1 MYNFKAN
8 NMNYHRLIS
17 FIKNNYLTIAVFVTY
32 LGFKQPLE
40 ELFEALIINPVLS
53 KFSVNIITTILFL
66 VCAIILVYKTIQK
79 RKQDL
84 MVSDKRIGM
93 SLFVFGLYIYYR
105 CTSNTAFTLT
115 FPSFLCYIDIIP
127 LLCLYSSINFLK
139 KDKVNSYVSTNGFLI
154 DQPITKEENDLLNRN
169 INAKDAVEKLVATN
183 PENEAFT
190 FGIIAPWGD
199 GKTSF
204 MNLMKEYLNKKYK
217 GEFVIMDF
225 NPWYYSKKSDL
236 THIFLNELS
245 SKLSPYDT
253 MIAKDLTKYANVISA
268 IGNTGVKAIT
278 GIITST
284 LNKTTSELFK
294 ELKYSMS
301 YINKKFFVFIDDID
315 RLNYEEMEE
324 IFRLIRNTSS
334 LPNIYF
340 ILAYDKKYVMDT
352 LKKQFENYS
361 LRYTEK
367 ILQEEYELPKA
378 DSNTLKELLVLN
390 IKDSLDNEEFKQ
402 LNDLLNGNKY
412 SSINPMYFIKSIRNV
427 KRIANQMI
435 FSLRKLHG
443 EIDICDY
450 FTLELFRQQY
460 KPVVDLLVKR
470 KSEIFVYQQYGK
482 KFVYYDGKNVQDE
495 EKKTSKI
502 TGRKY
507 FNIIEYVTQH
517 KEDLHI
523 TDSDISIITDFMNAL
538 FGEYKNPEIRSINN
552 PHYTERYFKYNLLET
567 DISEK
572 EWEKLNEL
580 PFGEMKTTIKEWMVN
595 KSTSL
600 INRIHSEK
608 PNNNYDIY
616 KLLHLDF
623 YAGSLLDNQIL
634 FDFSFIDILLQD
646 LYLQFNEPNGFTDE
660 DRNEMRKCLT
670 ENGINFYQMRYLFS
684 LFRNGNYD
692 EKNIFTRDE
701 VIEMQ
706 TNILRLYLFEGHT
719 MSDVLKCWR
728 DTAYQESISNSDG
741 TKHIE
746 YKHSEESINLMKKY
760 AKDHLEDFIQN
771 IITYFSPNTNSEY
784 AISANVTR
792 LWGNWDNFY
801 NYIMGLK
808 YESPIISEFKE
819 FLSIF
824 KEHGYNSYVKFKFK
838 NIKIES

>member
-1 MYNFKAN
+1 MYNFKEN
-8 NMNYHRLIS
+8 NMKYHRLIS
-17 FIKNNYLTIAVFVTY
+17 FIKNNYFTITVLVIY

-40 ELFEALIINPVLS
+40 EIFEAFIINPILS

-66 VCAIILVYKTIQK
+66 VCAIILAYKTIQK
-79 RKQDL
+79 RKQDS

-139 KDKVNSYVSTNGFLI
+139 KDKGNSYVSSNGFLI

-217 GEFVIMDF
+217 DEFVIMDF

-245 SKLSPYDT
+245 SKLSPYDS
-253 MIAKDLTKYANVISA
+253 MIAKDLAKYANVISA
-268 IGNTGVKAIT
+268 IGNTGAKAIT

-284 LNKTTSELFK
+284 LNKTTSELFE
-294 ELKYSMS
+294 ELKDSMK
-301 YINKKFFVFIDDID
+301 YIDKKFFVFIDDID
-315 RLNYEEMEE
+315 RLNCEEMEE
-324 IFRLIRNTSS
+324 IFRLVRNTSS

-378 DSNTLKELLVLN
+378 DSNTLKELLLLN
-390 IKDSLDNEEFKQ
+390 LKNSLSEEEFKQ
-402 LNDLLNGNKY
+402 LNDLLNGKKY
-412 SSINPMYFIKSIRNV
+412 GSINPMYFIKSIRNV

-470 KSEIFVYQQYGK
+470 KSEILKKEQNGK
-482 KFVYYDGKNVQDE
+482 KFIYYDGKNFQDE

-507 FNIIEYVTQH
+507 FNIIEYITQH

-538 FGEYKNPEIRSINN
+538 FGVSKSSEAMHINN

-572 EWEKLNEL
+572 EWKKLNEL
-580 PFGEMKTTIKEWMVN
+580 PFEEMKPTIKEWMVN

-600 INRIHSEK
+600 IYKIHSEK
-608 PNNNYDIY
+608 PNNKHDIY

-623 YAGSLLDNQIL
+623 YAGSLLDNLIY
-634 FDFSFIDILLQD
+634 FDFSFIDKLLQD
-646 LYLQFNEPNGFTDE
+646 LYLQINEPNGFTYE
-660 DRNEMRKCLT
+660 DRNEMKKCLT
-670 ENGINFYQMRYLFS
+670 ENGINFYQMRYLSS
-684 LFRNGNYD
+684 LFDNGNYSTN
-692 EKNIFTRDE
+692 NIFEKDE
-701 VIEMQ
+701 VIEIQ
-706 TNILRLYLFEGHT
+706 TNIFKKYISEEHT
-719 MSDVLKCWR
+719 MDDVLSCWR
-728 DTAYQESISNSDG
+728 DTAYEEFITNG
-741 TKHIE
+741 NTTEHTE
-746 YKHSEESINLMKKY
+746 VKHSDDSIKLMKKY
-760 AKDHLEDFIQN
+760 AEDHFEDFIQQ
-771 IITYFSPNTNSEY
+771 IITYSRPNRNSEY
-784 AISANVTR
+784 TITDTATQ
-792 LWGNWDNFY
+792 LWGSWDNFY
-801 NYIMGLK
+801 NYVTELK